1 MFYDS
6 KTHLKQFTDQQ
17 KWTENVTCS
26 ICRPD
31 KNKVKKRT
39 GKLELNFP
47 KTHSNIDNVCVSWH
61 FENVM
66 DNL

>member
-1 MFYDS
+1 M
-6 KTHLKQFTDQQ
+6 
-17 KWTENVTCS
+17 TCS